1 MTRCPPKGRAWLAV
15 QVGDAANSLM
25 QLMEYS
31 SVPWHVARR
40 EAGRTTRIAMRKI
53 TLFLT
58 LSLVSTLPLLA
69 ANTRSQSYFS
79 YDDGGTMVRQAED
92 GREIE
97 ARVNLPVFPGDEVT
111 TGRRGRAEIR
121 LADGN
126 IIALDRS
133 TSVRFRS
140 ILDSYDGDASQ
151 SVVELRF
158 GHAAVVRTDDSRQ
171 LFRLDTT
178 NASYAASDVAIYAVE
193 GGERGAERVS
203 VFDGTIE
210 VRTPSRVTRVRE
222 GEEGRVDEQGLY
234 ETIRENR
241 GAADDFERWF
251 MRRAQR
257 HTGATSRY
265 LDRSIAYSDND
276 LEENGSWQYVS
287 GFSSWAWRPRVAVG
301 WRPYYDGYWQHSPG
315 GLLVWVSNEPW
326 GWVPYH
332 YGRWGYDS
340 SYGWVWLPGS
350 GYAPA
355 WVYWMY
361 GPSYVGWAPM
371 GWYDCYRPYYDW
383 AYRPYSRV
391 GYDFG
396 YGFYGRVRVGDVDL
410 RPWTFVEP
418 NTLVSR
424 RLDQATIT
432 TDVIRG
438 RLQRGGSSPF
448 ATVSS
453 APARFSRSEIKD
465 PTAAIDHIV
474 RRGIGSGTGK
484 DGSGSPTDMTP
495 FFRRDPEL
503 SAVVRERIVRTR
515 VTDPG
520 RTLSGPSGAPSG
532 VPSPGTPG
540 TVEGRIGR
548 GEPRTSDPGSVI
560 DRRTGGTS
568 RDGWRRDSAP
578 STSGEGTINRRDLN
592 RGATEP
598 SGNRDGGGR
607 IGRDRTPAPSDPGG
621 IRRDQTPAERA
632 PARDREP
639 GTWRDRIVRPSTPSQ
654 SEQQR
659 EERAGTAEATG
670 DSWRGRTV
678 GHRDRTEPEGS
689 GDAPR
694 DRGVAVPR
702 RIIEGIVGPR
712 IYPRDSGRESAPR
725 DSQPRSINR
734 DSAPRDSGRDSG
746 ARSTPRE
753 APSRGE
759 HSSPPPRTE
768 HSAPPSEH
776 HDSSSRSSEEHHIKR
791 D

>member
-1 MTRCPPKGRAWLAV
+1 
-15 QVGDAANSLM
+15 
-25 QLMEYS
+25 
-31 SVPWHVARR
+31 
-40 EAGRTTRIAMRKI
+40 MRKV
-53 TLFLT
+53 TLLLT

-69 ANTRSQSYFS
+69 ANTRSQSYFT
-79 YDDGGTMVRQAED
+79 YDDGGTVVRQAED
-92 GREIE
+92 SREIE

-140 ILDSYDGDASQ
+140 ILDSYDGDSSQ

-158 GHAAVVRTDDSRQ
+158 GHAAVVRSDESRRM
-171 LFRLDTT
+171 FRLDTA
-178 NASYAASDVAIYAVE
+178 NASYAASDVAIYAVD

-203 VFDGTIE
+203 VFDGTVE
-210 VRTPSRVTRVRE
+210 VRTPSRTTRVRE

-234 ETIRENR
+234 QAIRENR
-241 GAADDFERWF
+241 GVADDFERWF
-251 MRRAQR
+251 MKRAQR
-257 HTGATSRY
+257 YTGATSRY
-265 LDRSIAYSDND
+265 LDRSIAYSDDD
-276 LEENGSWQYVS
+276 LEDNGSWQYVS
-287 GFSSWAWRPRVAVG
+287 TFGSWAWRPRVSVG
-301 WRPYYDGYWQHSPG
+301 WRPYNDGHWQHSPG
-315 GLLVWVSNEPW
+315 GLLVWVSYEPW

-332 YGRWGYDS
+332 YGRWGYDN

-410 RPWTFVEP
+410 RPWTFVQP
-418 NTLVSR
+418 NTLLSR
-424 RLDQATIT
+424 RADQASIT
-432 TDVIRG
+432 ADVVRG
-438 RLQRGGSSPF
+438 RLQRAGSSPF
-448 ATVSS
+448 ATVTS

-484 DGSGSPTDMTP
+484 DGSGSPTDMTS

-503 SAVVRERIVRTR
+503 SMAVRERITRTR

-520 RTLSGPSGAPSG
+520 RTLAGPSGSPSG

-540 TVEGRIGR
+540 TVEGRVNR
-548 GEPRTSDPGSVI
+548 GEPRTSDPGSV
-560 DRRTGGTS
+560 RGGAIA
-568 RDGWRRDSAP
+568 RDGWRRDGTP
-578 STSGEGTINRRDLN
+578 STSGEGTIRRDSGPAAN
-592 RGATEP
+592 AP
-598 SGNRDGGGR
+598 SGLRSGRDTSGR
-607 IGRDRTPAPSDPGG
+607 IGRDREPAPSDPGSA
-621 IRRDQTPAERA
+621 RREQAPPERA
-632 PARDREP
+632 PARDRES
-639 GTWRDRIVRPSTPSQ
+639 GTWRDRVVRPSTPSR
-654 SEQQR
+654 SEPQG
-659 EERAGTAEATG
+659 EDGASTAEPTR
-670 DSWRGRTV
+670 DSWRGRAI
-678 GHRDRTEPEGS
+678 DRQRGGS
-689 GDAPR
+689 TSEERGDSSG

-702 RIIEGIVGPR
+702 RIIEGIGGARVYSG
-712 IYPRDSGRESAPR
+712 DSGRESAPR
-725 DSQPRSINR
+725 DAQPRSIGR
-734 DSAPRDSGRDSG
+734 DSTPRDSGRESG
-746 ARSTPRE
+746 VRSVPRE
-753 APSRGE
+753 APSRSE

-768 HSAPPSEH
+768 RSAPAPEHQEPSPSS
-776 HDSSSRSSEEHHIKR
+776 DSHHIKR